1 LAYIGQV
8 TVLIYLTSVLSFYL
22 RAVGGNFD
30 ETDTAA
36 AHGTDKTDVDF
47 RNAVTYS
54 DAAYDNGQ
62 GGLGWLFGDDDEYP
76 WKMPASGGYPVLYWQ
91 E

>member
-1 LAYIGQV
+1 MITMLGYIPQAKKYSNAFPN
-8 TVLIYLTSVLSFYL
+8 IY
-22 RAVGGNFD
+22 GI
-30 ETDTAA
+30 
-36 AHGTDKTDVDF
+36 DKTDADF

-54 DAAYDNGQ
+54 DAVGDDGQ

-76 WKMPASGGYPVLYWQ
+76 WRMPASGGYPVLYWQ